1 MSEHK
6 QWIEGNVHTS
16 QRLVG
21 PVGWPGWVQSRPSR
35 GEQVRLREYMPHFHP
50 DISGVGEE
58 AGRDWEECSRVF
70 QNGPASR
77 TSKVRSSRRRRAQK
91 WVRPQCEQVA
101 WRDPKDPEPECLI
114 LALDSL
120 PRVGRGFSSGSA
132 GKESACNAG
141 DVGSIPGLGRSLE
154 EGNGNPV

>member
-1 MSEHK
+1 M
-6 QWIEGNVHTS
+6 
-16 QRLVG
+16 
-21 PVGWPGWVQSRPSR
+21 GWPGLVQSRPSR

-132 GKESACNAG
+132 GKESPCSMQDLG
-141 DVGSIPGLGRSLE
+141 LDPGVGKIPG
-154 EGNGNPV
+154 EGIGYPLQNS